1 MPPGRLPREVF
12 QACPTGRRPR
22 GRPRTRWR
30 NYVSRLAWERLGVP
44 PEELEEVSGELNR
57 MRSRSVSRR
66 SAPSSSAVEGSLSR
80 MRSRSAHRE
89 QDFHSWLT
97 SQTLFRQSRSWRQR
111 AVMEYLGDKL
121 SVAHSQVT
129 GWVGNVRRSL
139 HGAFS
144 LLSST
149 VERGGRGE
157 DGTGDFKRTNSL
169 RSLASRSR
177 ESIRRFSLRSQQRLS
192 LRRRTAPNTPTAVQQ
207 KQSVSGEEEGKDSE
221 TLVRET
227 DSQYGTWETGLRSE
241 DSLTPATPS
250 SESILSPSPRKP
262 TPPHTPGD
270 HASQSDADTLD
281 SLPPSSSSESQS
293 LSFPDAPDHTV
304 RHLRF
309 GSRAQLGKKRAP
321 RTRPSRSARQST
333 EGEGGTAEDWLYRDS
348 TEAKAES
355 KGDDSDSEEQ
365 TRGADASPAVSS
377 QPQRV
382 PLFPGMDPSALKAQ
396 LKKRGDSDNQ
406 IDGPTPSPSQ
416 LSRSPKSPFLP
427 RAARVLPPPG
437 GKENGEED
445 SPQWLKELK
454 SKKRLSQY
462 ENES

>member
-1 MPPGRLPREVF
+1 
-12 QACPTGRRPR
+12 
-22 GRPRTRWR
+22 
-30 NYVSRLAWERLGVP
+30 
-44 PEELEEVSGELNR
+44 
-57 MRSRSVSRR
+57 
-66 SAPSSSAVEGSLSR
+66 
-80 MRSRSAHRE
+80 
-89 QDFHSWLT
+89 
-97 SQTLFRQSRSWRQR
+97 
-111 AVMEYLGDKL
+111 MEYLGDKL
-121 SVAHSQVT
+121 SVAHSHMT
-129 GWVGNVRRSL
+129 GWVGNVRRSFN
-139 HGAFS
+139 GAFN
-144 LLSST
+144 LLSSS

-207 KQSVSGEEEGKDSE
+207 KQSPSGDEEGKDSP
-221 TLVRET
+221 VRDT
-227 DSQYGTWETGLRSE
+227 DSQYGTWETGLRTD

-250 SESILSPSPRKP
+250 SESNLSPSPRKP

-270 HASQSDADTLD
+270 AASQVDAVD
-281 SLPPSSSSESQS
+281 SLLPSSSSESQ
-293 LSFPDAPDHTV
+293 LPSFPDAPVVLLDTSA
-304 RHLRF
+304 LR
-309 GSRAQLGKKRAP
+309 SRAQLGKKRAP
-321 RTRPSRSARQST
+321 RTRPTRAARQNATLT
-333 EGEGGTAEDWLYRDS
+333 EEGAAEDWLYRDS
-348 TEAKAES
+348 TEAKPER
-355 KGDDSDSEEQ
+355 KDDDSDSEET
-365 TRGADASPAVSS
+365 TRGADGGSAVAS

-382 PLFPGMDPSALKAQ
+382 ALFPGMDPSALKAQ

-406 IDGPTPSPSQ
+406 TDGPTSSPSQ

-462 ENES
+462 ENDS

>member
-1 MPPGRLPREVF
+1 
-12 QACPTGRRPR
+12 
-22 GRPRTRWR
+22 
-30 NYVSRLAWERLGVP
+30 
-44 PEELEEVSGELNR
+44 
-57 MRSRSVSRR
+57 
-66 SAPSSSAVEGSLSR
+66 
-80 MRSRSAHRE
+80 
-89 QDFHSWLT
+89 
-97 SQTLFRQSRSWRQR
+97 
-111 AVMEYLGDKL
+111 MEYLGDKL
-121 SVAHSQVT
+121 SVAHSQMS

-139 HGAFS
+139 HGALSF
-144 LLSST
+144 LSSS

-207 KQSVSGEEEGKDSE
+207 KQSVSGEEEGKESE
-221 TLVRET
+221 TPVRET
-227 DSQYGTWETGLRSE
+227 DSQYGTWETGLRTD

-250 SESILSPSPRKP
+250 SDGTLSPSPRKP

-270 HASQSDADTLD
+270 HASALEGDALD
-281 SLPPSSSSESQS
+281 GLPPSSSSENQS
-293 LSFPDAPDHTV
+293 LPFPDAPTALLDTSA
-304 RHLRF
+304 LR
-309 GSRAQLGKKRAP
+309 SRAQLGKKRAP
-321 RTRPSRSARQST
+321 RTRPTRAARQT
-333 EGEGGTAEDWLYRDS
+333 AALAETGAAEDWLYRDS
-348 TEAKAES
+348 TEPKAAS
-355 KGDDSDSEEQ
+355 KDDESDSEEQ
-365 TRGADASPAVSS
+365 PRGADASPAVAS
-377 QPQRV
+377 QPQRIA
-382 PLFPGMDPSALKAQ
+382 LFPGVDPSALKAQ

-406 IDGPTPSPSQ
+406 SDGLAPSPSQ
-416 LSRSPKSPFLP
+416 PSRSPKSPFLP